1 MFEIGKAPVAQGE
14 VTVRKID
21 ALPENMATV
30 PVERGPDGYIISHSE
45 TGHHH
50 ILTDGDVLE
59 RTDNV
64 PAGMR
69 IFYAI
74 VENPAEF
81 IQDGPAPHEAYS
93 LPPAIYEF
101 RISREYNP
109 FADEARQ
116 VAD

>member
-1 MFEIGKAPVAQGE
+1 MHEIGKEPVAQGE
-14 VTVRKID
+14 VTIRRID
-21 ALPENMATV
+21 ALPDGMTATR
-30 PVERGPDGYIISHSE
+30 VERASCGYVISHSE
-45 TGHHH
+45 NGNHHV
-50 ILTDGDVLE
+50 LTDGEVME
-59 RTDNV
+59 RTDGV

-81 IQDGPAPHEAYS
+81 RQDGPDPHEAYR